1 MKPKRS
7 VYHDAIIAFAVFIIV
22 AVCPAAEAAGLFGAP
37 QTISRKSGGINTAV
51 GYVFHDHTYE
61 NGSEHVIRQNEIF
74 SHAAYGSKN
83 IWEIYARIGLSDFKM
98 PDAFTSTDAAV
109 VTLKNDFKENWK
121 ISGTLGAK
129 AFYPVGNVFGVG
141 AFVQGTY
148 YFSDIKD
155 AVSGTDLGVPFI
167 AELKMKNV
175 WDVTGG
181 AAVQL
186 TVLRGI
192 RFYAGPYFSY
202 SEATISLAPGIP
214 GMDYSTGKTS
224 IRNKSLVGGFAGLNI
239 PLAKGFR
246 LNIEAQVTDR
256 ISAGAAISFSY

>member
-1 MKPKRS
+1 MKPRHFVHYIKR
-7 VYHDAIIAFAVFIIV
+7 IVFTVLIIV
-22 AVCPAAEAAGLFGAP
+22 AVCPAAGAAGLFGAP
-37 QTISRKSGGINTAV
+37 QTVSQESGGINTAI
-51 GYVFHDHTYE
+51 GYVFHDRTYE
-61 NGSEHVIRQNEIF
+61 NGTEHVIRQNEIF

-83 IWEIYARIGLSDFKM
+83 IWEIYARIGLSDVNM
-98 PDAFTSTDAAV
+98 PDAFTSADAAV
-109 VTLKNDFKENWK
+109 VPFKNDFSENWK
-121 ISGTLGAK
+121 MSGTLGAK
-129 AFYPVGNVFGVG
+129 AFYPFGSVFGVG

-148 YFSDIKD
+148 FFSDIKD

-181 AAVQL
+181 AAFQV

-192 RFYAGPYFSY
+192 RFYAGPYVSY

-224 IRNKSLVGGFAGLNI
+224 IRNKSLAGGFAGVTI
-239 PLAKGFR
+239 PLVKGFR

-256 ISAGAAISFSY
+256 ISAGALISFSY